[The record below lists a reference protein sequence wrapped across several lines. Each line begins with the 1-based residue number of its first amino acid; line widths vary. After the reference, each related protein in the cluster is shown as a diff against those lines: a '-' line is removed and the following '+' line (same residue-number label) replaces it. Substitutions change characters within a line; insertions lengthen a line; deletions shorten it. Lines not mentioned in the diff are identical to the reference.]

1 MVPKTAIFARSKDRN
16 DFACVMHR
24 QEAIFIRS
32 NGNGESGTLPP
43 LEERIQAVPFQPV
56 S

>member
-1 MVPKTAIFARSKDRN
+1 MRN
-16 DFACVMHR
+16 APSVND
-24 QEAIFIRS
+24 S